1 MFSNAENHFR
11 TFEYDHFYKII
22 DTLSY
27 EQLYGAA
34 ILETDI
40 YNTDPRIFD
49 YATGNNYEVGGNYMD
64 VYSRK
69 SIVNTFKTDLTS
81 QLNRYHQIKLGV
93 EYRKTSITYN
103 NLTVLQASYTQF
115 EPVVRSQRIMKSMI
129 HFNPWLIP
137 LLMMLLM
144 VAILLSFLLIYK
156 IKLRKRI

>member
-11 TFEYDHFYKII
+11 EHLSNDPDFYKII

-27 EQLYGAA
+27 EQLWGSA

-69 SIVNTFKTDLTS
+69 SIVNTLK
-81 QLNRYHQIKLGV
+81 LN
-93 EYRKTSITYN
+93 
-103 NLTVLQASYTQF
+103 
-115 EPVVRSQRIMKSMI
+115 
-129 HFNPWLIP
+129 
-137 LLMMLLM
+137 
-144 VAILLSFLLIYK
+144 
-156 IKLRKRI
+156 